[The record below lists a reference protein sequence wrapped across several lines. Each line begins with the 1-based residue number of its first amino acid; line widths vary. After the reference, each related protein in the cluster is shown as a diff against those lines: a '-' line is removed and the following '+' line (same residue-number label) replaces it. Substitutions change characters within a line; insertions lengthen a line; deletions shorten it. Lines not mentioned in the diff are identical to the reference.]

1 MQSFCKVL
9 KDWFFFFPFLLQ
21 YTIQAAVAAFQG
33 PAHTAPQP
41 LWHLF
46 VANTILVYLPSVI
59 RALPFQPLV
68 IALKHV
74 RPNLMME
81 H

>member
-1 MQSFCKVL
+1 MS
-9 KDWFFFFPFLLQ
+9 
-21 YTIQAAVAAFQG
+21 QAAVAASQG
-33 PAHTAPQP
+33 PANTASKP

-59 RALPFQPLV
+59 HALPFQSLV

-74 RPNLMME
+74 RPNFMME